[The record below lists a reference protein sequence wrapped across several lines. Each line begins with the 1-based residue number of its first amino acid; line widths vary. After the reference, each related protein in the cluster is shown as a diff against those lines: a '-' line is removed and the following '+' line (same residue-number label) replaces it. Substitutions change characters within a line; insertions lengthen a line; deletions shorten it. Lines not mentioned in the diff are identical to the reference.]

1 MKLPTLQDFKTSERT
16 VYAYLIMCAV
26 ASLFFMLKSNYDTQI
41 KDCNIERQNLS
52 IKIDSLNNT
61 LIKVI
66 TKQNKILK

>member
-1 MKLPTLQDFKTSERT
+1 MKLPTFQDFKTSERT

-41 KDCNIERQNLS
+41 KECNSERYELNK
-52 IKIDSLNNT
+52 KIDTLNKT

-66 TKQNKILK
+66 TKQNEILK